1 MWLLFNAPK
10 LPKPAMKTTPIY
22 REMDKTRGEWKS
34 GTNSGFI
41 CKLLVE
47 YLYEMKKITGIIDEI
62 GFPSIPEVTIINPL
76 NNVGIKVSS
85 IIDTGAAGLHIKSD
99 IITLLDLKKIDG
111 AVAVH
116 PILGRQPIDIFEIA
130 IEIQGL
136 DFGKIPVR
144 TMLNE
149 FPYDLIIGCG
159 FIKDGKMVYDGV
171 DRTVEITV

>member
-1 MWLLFNAPK
+1 
-10 LPKPAMKTTPIY
+10 MKIIN
-22 REMDKTRGEWKS
+22 G
-34 GTNSGFI
+34 
-41 CKLLVE
+41 V
-47 YLYEMKKITGIIDEI
+47 IDEA
-62 GFPSIPEVTIINPL
+62 GFPAIPEVTIINPL

-85 IIDTGAAGLHIKSD
+85 IIDTGAAGLHIKTG
-99 IITLLDLKKIDG
+99 IINLLDLKKVDG

-116 PILGRQPIDIFEIA
+116 PVLGRQPIDIYEIQ

-144 TMLNE
+144 TMLDE

-171 DRTVEITV
+171 NKVVEISVN

>member
-1 MWLLFNAPK
+1 
-10 LPKPAMKTTPIY
+10 MKIIN
-22 REMDKTRGEWKS
+22 G
-34 GTNSGFI
+34 
-41 CKLLVE
+41 V
-47 YLYEMKKITGIIDEI
+47 IDEA
-62 GFPSIPEVTIINPL
+62 GFPAIPEVTIINPL

-85 IIDTGAAGLHIKSD
+85 IIDTGAAGLHIKTG
-99 IITLLDLKKIDG
+99 IIKLLDLKKVDG

-116 PILGRQPIDIFEIA
+116 PVLGRQLIDIYEIQ

-144 TMLNE
+144 TMLDE

-171 DRTVEITV
+171 NKTVEIAIDSNE